1 MVSKIYSAGTDGISG
16 YPVEAEIDV
25 SQGLPSFDIVG
36 LPDAAVKES
45 KERVRSAVKNCG
57 YEVPARR
64 ITVNLAP
71 ADKRKEGAVFDLP
84 ILIGLLQASGQLL
97 ADLTHTAFIGELS
110 LSGDIRPI
118 YGVLPIVIALKEAGV
133 KRVFVPLDNADEA
146 AIVQGIE
153 VYPAEHVIR
162 VVDHLLNVSSI
173 PMAVPREDLYWQNEN
188 YPLDFADVAGQFLPK
203 KALETAAAGGHNIL
217 LIGPPGS
224 GKSMLAKRLP
234 SILPDMTQEESIEA
248 TKIHSISGLLSPS
261 NPMVNKRPFRAPHH
275 TISYAGMAGGGSNPR
290 PGEISLAH
298 HGVLFL
304 DELPEYPKNVLEVLR
319 QPLEDGKVRISRAS
333 QTVEYPCNFML
344 VCAMNPCRC
353 GFLGH
358 PTKACKCSPN
368 EIDRYV
374 SKISGPLLD
383 RIDIQIEVP
392 AVSYGDLT
400 NQNRGESS
408 AAIKQRVDQARK
420 IQQERYRGTNV
431 TCNADIQ
438 GDLIKRYCALTPSAS
453 KLLQTIFERL
463 TLSARGY
470 DRILKVSRTIADLKG
485 HELIMDDDIAE
496 AAQYRALDKK
506 YFHSHR

>member
-16 YPVEAEIDV
+16 YLVETEIDV
-25 SQGLPSFDIVG
+25 AQGLPSFDIVG

-57 YEVPARR
+57 FEVPTRR

-97 ADLTHTAFIGELS
+97 ADLSQSAFIGELS
-110 LSGDIRPI
+110 LSGDIRPV
-118 YGVLPIVIALKEAGV
+118 YGVLPIIIALRDAGI

-146 AIVQGIE
+146 AIIHDIDIF
-153 VYPAEHVIR
+153 PAEHVIR
-162 VVDHLLNVSSI
+162 VLDHLLNVASI
-173 PMAVPREDLYWQNEN
+173 PAAQPKDISVLDAPAST
-188 YPLDFADVAGQFLPK
+188 LDFADVAGQLLPK

-234 SILPDMTQEESIEA
+234 SILPDMTFDEAIEA

-261 NPMVNKRPFRAPHH
+261 HPMIQTRPFRSPHH
-275 TISYAGMAGGGSNPR
+275 TVSYAGMAGGGSNPR

-298 HGVLFL
+298 NGVLFL

-319 QPLEDGKVRISRAS
+319 QPLEDGHVRIARAS

-368 EIDRYV
+368 DIDRYV

-400 NQNRGESS
+400 NQSRGETSQQ
-408 AAIKQRVDQARK
+408 IKARVNRARQ
-420 IQQERYRGTNV
+420 IQQERYKGTGV
-431 TCNADIQ
+431 TCNANIHT
-438 GDLIKRYCALTPSAS
+438 DLIRKYCSLTPSAS
-453 KLLQTIFERL
+453 QLLQTIFEKL

-470 DRILKVSRTIADLKG
+470 DRILKVARTIADLKG
-485 HELIMDDDIAE
+485 HENIQDDDVAE
-496 AAQYRALDKK
+496 ASQYRALDKK

>member
-16 YPVEAEIDV
+16 YLVEAEIDV

-57 YEVPARR
+57 YEVPTRR

-97 ADLTHTAFIGELS
+97 ADLNQTAFIGELS

-118 YGVLPIVIALKEAGV
+118 YGVLPIVISLKEAGV

-146 AIVQGIE
+146 SIVQGID

-162 VVDHLLNVSSI
+162 VIDHLLNVSTI
-173 PMAVPREDLYWQNEN
+173 PVAMPREDMYLNDEI

-234 SILPDMTQEESIEA
+234 SILPDMAQEEAIEA

-261 NPMVNKRPFRAPHH
+261 HPMVNKRPFRAPHH

-319 QPLEDGKVRISRAS
+319 QPLEDGKVRIARAS

-344 VCAMNPCRC
+344 VCAMNPCHC

-408 AAIKQRVDQARK
+408 AEIKNRVNQARK
-420 IQQERYRGTNV
+420 IQQERYRDTGV

-438 GDLIKRYCALTPSAS
+438 GDLIKKYCMPTPSAS
-453 KLLQTIFERL
+453 KLLQTIFEKL

-485 HELIMDDDIAE
+485 HEFIMEDDIAE
-496 AAQYRALDKK
+496 ASQYRALDKK

>member
-16 YPVEAEIDV
+16 YLVETEIDV

-36 LPDAAVKES
+36 LPDAAIKES

-57 YEVPARR
+57 FEVPTRR

-97 ADLTHTAFIGELS
+97 ADLSDAAFIGELS
-110 LSGDIRPI
+110 LSGDIRPV
-118 YGVLPIVIALKEAGV
+118 YGVLPIVIALREAGV
-133 KRVFVPLDNADEA
+133 KRVFVPLDNAQEA
-146 AIVQGIE
+146 AVVQDIE
-153 VYPAEHVIR
+153 IYPAEHVIR
-162 VVDHLLNVSSI
+162 VIDHLLNISPI
-173 PMAVPREDLYWQNEN
+173 TQAEPNELDLSD
-188 YPLDFADVAGQFLPK
+188 PIHHALDFADVAGQLLAK

-261 NPMVNKRPFRAPHH
+261 NPFIRVRPFRAPHH
-275 TISYAGMAGGGSNPR
+275 TVSYAGMAGGGSNPR

-319 QPLEDGKVRISRAS
+319 QPLEDGRVRIARAN

-368 EIDRYV
+368 DIDRYIG
-374 SKISGPLLD
+374 KISGPLLD

-392 AVSYGDLT
+392 AVTYGDLT
-400 NQNRGESS
+400 NHNKGETS
-408 AAIKQRVDQARK
+408 AQIKQRVDRARK
-420 IQQERYRGTNV
+420 IQQERYKGTGV
-431 TCNADIQ
+431 TCNANIHT
-438 GDLIKRYCALTPSAS
+438 DLIRKYCALTPTAS
-453 KLLQTIFERL
+453 KLLQTIFDKL

-485 HELIMDDDIAE
+485 HENIMEDDVAE
-496 AAQYRALDKK
+496 ASQYRALDKK

>member
-1 MVSKIYSAGTDGISG
+1 MVSKICSAGTDGISG
-16 YPVEAEIDV
+16 YLVETEIDV
-25 SQGLPSFDIVG
+25 AQGLPSFDIVG
-36 LPDAAVKES
+36 LPDAAIKES

-57 YEVPARR
+57 FEVPARR

-97 ADLTHTAFIGELS
+97 ADLSDTAFIGELS
-110 LSGDIRPI
+110 LSGDIRPV
-118 YGVLPIVIALKEAGV
+118 YGVLPIVIALRDAGV
-133 KRVFVPLDNADEA
+133 KHVFVPIDNAEEA
-146 AIVQGIE
+146 AIVHGIAI
-153 VYPAEHVIR
+153 YPAEHVMR
-162 VVDHLLNVSSI
+162 VVDHVLNISVIEPALSKETDTLD
-173 PMAVPREDLYWQNEN
+173 PLQHA
-188 YPLDFADVAGQFLPK
+188 LDFADVAGQFLPK
-203 KALETAAAGGHNIL
+203 KALETAAAGGHHIL

-234 SILPDMTQEESIEA
+234 SIMPDMTLEESIEA

-261 NPMVNKRPFRAPHH
+261 NPMIRTRPFRSPHH
-275 TISYAGMAGGGSNPR
+275 TVSYAGMAGGGSNPR

-319 QPLEDGKVRISRAS
+319 QPLEDGKVRIARAN

-368 EIDRYV
+368 DVDRYI

-392 AVSYGDLT
+392 AVTYGDLT
-400 NQNRGESS
+400 NQSRGETS
-408 AAIKQRVDQARK
+408 AQIKQRVDRARK
-420 IQQERYRGTNV
+420 LQQERYKGTGV
-431 TCNADIQ
+431 TCNANVHT
-438 GDLIKRYCALTPSAS
+438 DLIRKYCALTPTAS
-453 KLLQTIFERL
+453 KLLQTIFEKL

-485 HELIMDDDIAE
+485 HENIMEDDIAE
-496 AAQYRALDKK
+496 ASQYRALDKK

>member
-16 YPVEAEIDV
+16 YLVETEIDV
-25 SQGLPSFDIVG
+25 AQGLPSFDIVG
-36 LPDAAVKES
+36 LPDAAIKES

-57 YEVPARR
+57 FEVPARR

-97 ADLTHTAFIGELS
+97 ADLSDAAFIGELS
-110 LSGDIRPI
+110 LSGDIRPV
-118 YGVLPIVIALKEAGV
+118 YGVLPIVIALREAGV
-133 KRVFVPLDNADEA
+133 KRVFVPLDNAQEA
-146 AIVQGIE
+146 AVVQDIE
-153 VYPAEHVIR
+153 IYPAEHVVR
-162 VVDHLLNVSSI
+162 VIDHLLNISPI
-173 PMAVPREDLYWQNEN
+173 APAEDNTQDLCD
-188 YPLDFADVAGQFLPK
+188 PIHHSLDFADVAGQLLPK

-261 NPMVNKRPFRAPHH
+261 NPLIRVRPFRAPHH
-275 TISYAGMAGGGSNPR
+275 TVSYAGMAGGGSNPR

-319 QPLEDGKVRISRAS
+319 QPLEDGRVRIARAN

-368 EIDRYV
+368 DIDRYIG
-374 SKISGPLLD
+374 KISGPLLD

-392 AVSYGDLT
+392 AVTYGDLT
-400 NQNRGESS
+400 SQNKGETS
-408 AAIKQRVDQARK
+408 AQIKQRVDRARK
-420 IQQERYRGTNV
+420 IQQERYKGTGV
-431 TCNADIQ
+431 TCNANIHT
-438 GDLIKRYCALTPSAS
+438 DLIRKYCELTPTAS
-453 KLLQTIFERL
+453 KLLQTIFDKL

-470 DRILKVSRTIADLKG
+470 DRILKVARTIADLKG
-485 HELIMDDDIAE
+485 HENIMEDDVAE
-496 AAQYRALDKK
+496 ASQYRALDKK

>member
-84 ILIGLLQASGQLL
+84 ILMGLLQASGQLL
-97 ADLTHTAFIGELS
+97 ADLSHTAFIGELS
-110 LSGDIRPI
+110 LSGDIRPV

-133 KRVFVPLDNADEA
+133 KRVFVPIDNADEA
-146 AIVQGIE
+146 CVVQGID

-162 VVDHLLNVSSI
+162 VVDHLLNVSAIPLALPKESI
-173 PMAVPREDLYWQNEN
+173 YENNESN
-188 YPLDFADVAGQFLPK
+188 PLDFADVAGQFLPK

-234 SILPDMTQEESIEA
+234 SILPNMTQEEAIEA

-319 QPLEDGKVRISRAS
+319 QPLEDGKVRIARAS

-408 AAIKQRVDQARK
+408 ADIKERVDKARK
-420 IQQERYRGTNV
+420 IQQDRYKGTGI
-431 TCNADIQ
+431 TCNANIQ
-438 GDLIKRYCALTPSAS
+438 GDLIKKYCVLAPSAS
-453 KLLQTIFERL
+453 QLLQVIFEKL

-470 DRILKVSRTIADLKG
+470 DRVLKVSRTIADLKG

-496 AAQYRALDKK
+496 ASQYRALDKK